1 MLQENFDARMGSSTS
16 KVGVFYPFV
25 GRRGEKEDVIDKV
38 RSNRIV
44 TIVGISKSGK
54 SRFVREIV
62 ETISIPSN
70 DSNKYLMLELDN
82 KYEDEEDL
90 NHDLLGK
97 IGTLLRENV
106 ETFKPLKVI
115 QCFKDKGTRFLVID
129 SVDALMKSEKKD
141 KLLEF
146 VTKSVDRCQ
155 DLTIIL
161 TASEKPK
168 FIINSYVE
176 IELKPLRAEDI
187 LEIITFVRKRPSDER
202 SEVKIMDGIARL
214 CDGSPHAATMAGR

>member
-1 MLQENFDARMGSSTS
+1 MGNSTS
-16 KVGVFYPFV
+16 KAGRFYPFV
-25 GRRGEKEDVIDKV
+25 GRRGEKEDVLNKAMN
-38 RSNRIV
+38 NRIV
-44 TIVGISKSGK
+44 TIVGIPKSGK

-62 ETISIPSN
+62 EMISTSSN

-82 KYEDEEDL
+82 KYEDEDEL
-90 NHDLLGK
+90 NQDLLGK
-97 IGTLLRENV
+97 IGTLLKENV

-115 QCFKDKGTRFLVID
+115 QYFKDKGIRFLVID

-146 VTKSVDRCQ
+146 VKKSVDRCQ

-168 FIINSYVE
+168 FTIHSYVE

-187 LEIITFVRKRPSDER
+187 LEIMTFVRKRPSDER
-202 SEVKIMDGIARL
+202 SEVKTMDGIARL